1 MNKTTKN
8 KLQLASSSSRRQK
21 ILSSL
26 GIDFDV
32 FKINID
38 ESQKEGER
46 PSEMVVRLAAK
57 KALAHKYGH
66 FVLGADTIVVF
77 EGRIFGK
84 PKNADNAIEMLLSL
98 SEHEHTVMTGVALR
112 TPEGTKSLLSKT
124 IVRFRKIQKEEAF
137 SYWQSGEPVDK
148 AGAYGIQGL
157 GGMFV
162 KSISGS
168 YSGVVGLPVFETV
181 SLLKSA
187 GFNVFD
193 K

>member
-1 MNKTTKN
+1 MNKTKRN
-8 KLQLASSSSRRQK
+8 KLQLASSSPRRQK

-32 FKINID
+32 FKVNIN
-38 ESQKEGER
+38 ESQKEGEC
-46 PSEMVVRLAAK
+46 PSEMVIRLAAK
-57 KALAHKYGH
+57 KAQAHKFGR

-77 EGRIFGK
+77 EGKIFGK
-84 PKNADNAIEMLLSL
+84 PINAENAIEMLLLL
-98 SEHEHTVMTGVALR
+98 SGHEHTVMTGVALR
-112 TPEGTKSLLSKT
+112 TPEGTKSVLSKT
-124 IVRFRKIQKEEAF
+124 IVRFKKIHKEEAL
-137 SYWQSGEPVDK
+137 SYWQSGEPADK
-148 AGAYGIQGL
+148 AGSYGIQGL

-162 KSISGS
+162 KSITGS
-168 YSGVVGLPVFETV
+168 FSGVVGLPVFETV

>member
-1 MNKTTKN
+1 MIKIKKN
-8 KLQLASSSSRRQK
+8 KLQLASTSSRRQK

-32 FKINID
+32 FKVSID

-46 PSEMVVRLAAK
+46 PSELVVRLATEK
-57 KALAHKYGH
+57 TLAHKYGR
-66 FVLGADTIVVF
+66 FVLGADTVIVF
-77 EGRIFGK
+77 DGRIFGK

-98 SEHEHTVMTGVALR
+98 SENEHTVMTGVALR
-112 TPEGTKSLLSKT
+112 TPEGIKSLLSKT
-124 IVRFRKIQKEEAF
+124 IVRFRKIRKEEAF
-137 SYWQSGEPVDK
+137 SYWQSGEPIDK
-148 AGAYGIQGL
+148 AGSYGIQGL

-187 GFNVFD
+187 GFSVFD

>member
-1 MNKTTKN
+1 MNKTKKN
-8 KLQLASSSSRRQK
+8 KLQLASTSSRRQK

-32 FKINID
+32 FKVNID
-38 ESQKEGER
+38 ESQKEGEC
-46 PSEMVVRLAAK
+46 PSEMVLRLAAEK
-57 KALAHKYGH
+57 TLAHKYGR
-66 FVLGADTIVVF
+66 FVLGADTVIVF

-124 IVRFRKIQKEEAF
+124 IVKFRKIKKEEAF
-137 SYWQSGEPVDK
+137 SYWQSGEPADK

-157 GGMFV
+157 GGIFV
-162 KSISGS
+162 QSISGS

-187 GFNVFD
+187 GFNVFE